1 VTFKELRKI
10 ISDKKKELEV
20 HSKIHNPNHYWK
32 GNKIIPL
39 NEWRKIAYSGKAM
52 TYGIQYQNT
61 AEAIEY
67 FPDEYS
73 QVLFPFGVRE
83 GWEEKVNEWYSD

>member
-1 VTFKELRKI
+1 
-10 ISDKKKELEV
+10 
-20 HSKIHNPNHYWK
+20 
-32 GNKIIPL
+32 
-39 NEWRKIAYSGKAM
+39 M